1 MPRSPF
7 ASRPRSHSTW
17 LVASLPG
24 AVLASFVCACT
35 DDAAT
40 TIPPA
45 ADVAET
51 NDAADTSAPD
61 DTGLPLVDDVI
72 VLDAAD
78 ELDVVESPDIAVD
91 AGPEPRPYPAPD
103 ARPANLGPGAPKVTF
118 APEALY
124 QTCAYLDGGP
134 NDLVDHHNLVVMV
147 DGYLLL
153 PWCPEFGFGGGLTFF
168 DISKPCEPVTVGIG
182 ESMLMRETHSVGFY
196 AGIGATKGTGLWAV
210 VNGLE
215 LTDPGIEF
223 WDISDP
229 TAPKSIGLMKLPDA
243 FYPDAYARVPLSVF
257 WQGPYVYVAGADN
270 GVYIVDATD
279 PAKPVLAARYQLSP
293 VLRVGQIHAIGNMLI
308 ITAAEGPRAVLL
320 DISDPKAPQPIPG
333 GDFEAKDAGGVPRD
347 AYFTNMHGSHL
358 YFARKED
365 GGGVIIYDIADP
377 SAPLWAGEVTSNG
390 NGGYVFVHEDYAYVG
405 ESGFAAIY
413 DVSDLTKIT
422 EVARMDLV
430 GDLDTVTPIG
440 NLAILSVDDKAELDK
455 ATAIAPSRT
464 APDDNPPVALWSWP
478 SDGAANIA
486 VSSRFGIS
494 MNEMVDV
501 KSAFDGSVRLYE
513 TDVAPALGRV
523 DGVFSV
529 QENIVNFW
537 PEAPLKSG
545 TSYTLEL
552 PAGGLLDYSGN
563 ALAVPFKA
571 TFTTAGVAP

>member
-1 MPRSPF
+1 MSDVTTAPE
-7 ASRPRSHSTW
+7 
-17 LVASLPG
+17 VAAVDIEEPDEVSADQSEPDAPELPE
-24 AVLASFVCACT
+24 
-35 DDAAT
+35 
-40 TIPPA
+40 I
-45 ADVAET
+45 E
-51 NDAADTSAPD
+51 
-61 DTGLPLVDDVI
+61 
-72 VLDAAD
+72 
-78 ELDVVESPDIAVD
+78 VD

-103 ARPANLGPGAPKVTF
+103 ARPKNLGPGAPKVTF

-168 DISKPCEPVTVGIG
+168 DISKPCEPVAVGIG

-196 AGIGATKGTGLWAV
+196 AGIGETKGTGLWAV

-215 LTDPGIEF
+215 LTEPGIEF

-243 FYPDAYARVPLSVF
+243 FYPDAYARVSLSVF

-279 PAKPVLAARYQLSP
+279 PGKPVLAARYQLSP

-320 DISDPKAPQPIPG
+320 DISDPTAPQPIPG
-333 GDFEAKDAGGVPRD
+333 GDFEAKDAGGEPRD

-358 YFARKED
+358 YFVRKED
-365 GGGVIIYDIADP
+365 GGGVIVYDIADP
-377 SAPLWAGEVTSNG
+377 SAPAWLGEVTSNG

-405 ESGFAAIY
+405 ESDFAAIY
-413 DVSDLTKIT
+413 DVSDLSMIT

-440 NLAILSVDDKAELDK
+440 NLAVLSVDDKAEVDK
-455 ATAIAPSRT
+455 ATAIAPART
-464 APDDNPPVALWSWP
+464 TPDENPPVALWSWP
-478 SDGAANIA
+478 RDGATGLA
-486 VSSRFGIS
+486 VTSRFGIS

-513 TDVAPALGRV
+513 TDVAPEFGRV

-537 PEAPLKSG
+537 PEAPLKPG

-571 TFTTAGVAP
+571 TFKTAGTAQ